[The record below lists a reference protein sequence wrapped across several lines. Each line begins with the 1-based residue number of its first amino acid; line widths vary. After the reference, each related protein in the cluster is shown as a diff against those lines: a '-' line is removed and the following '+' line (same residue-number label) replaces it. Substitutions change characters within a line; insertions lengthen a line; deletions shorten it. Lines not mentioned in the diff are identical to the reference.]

1 MNTESIQAVEKAM
14 TASDSAVVEPVVT
27 ATDVSANAEAEV
39 VEDVVQDADGDGQE
53 NDGNSASPD
62 GEDAPARQNKG
73 VGKRINELTRKQKDA
88 ERRAE
93 EAERQL
99 AEIRQ
104 AAARNEQPGA
114 QPKVQEGKPTRE
126 QFNYD
131 EDAYV
136 DAVVSWQL
144 QQRDAQAAQ
153 RHAEEEGLKR
163 ARALQEAED
172 AFTDEHP
179 DYMESISR
187 LMVTEHMRGAL
198 MEAEMGPALAYHL
211 AKNPDLA
218 EEIRNKSPYAQVV
231 AIGKLAAQFAAP
243 AAATQTPARPAPPV
257 QIPPP
262 PPAPTLSA
270 RAPAASPPEKWDM
283 NQHIEAIRAKSRR

>member
-1 MNTESIQAVEKAM
+1 M
-14 TASDSAVVEPVVT
+14 TALDSAVVEPVVATPDASASADVT
-27 ATDVSANAEAEV
+27 AVAEV
-39 VEDVVQDADGDGQE
+39 AVDADGEGQE
-53 NDGNSASPD
+53 SNGDSANPD
-62 GEDAPARQNKG
+62 GDDAPARQNKG
-73 VGKRINELTRKQKDA
+73 VGKRINELTRKQKEA

-99 AEIRQ
+99 ADIRQ
-104 AAARNEQPGA
+104 GAAPPDQPA
-114 QPKVQEGKPTRE
+114 QQPQAQEGKPTRE

-153 RHAEEEGLKR
+153 RRAEEEWRRR
-163 ARALQEAED
+163 ARSLQEAED

-198 MEAEMGPALAYHL
+198 MEADMGPAVAYHL
-211 AKNPDLA
+211 AKNPELA

-231 AIGKLAAQFAAP
+231 AIGKIAAQFATP
-243 AAATQTPARPAPPV
+243 AAEPAAPARPAPPV
-257 QIPPP
+257 QVPPP

-270 RAPAASPPEKWDM
+270 RAPAAAPPEKWDM

>member
-1 MNTESIQAVEKAM
+1 M
-14 TASDSAVVEPVVT
+14 TALDSAVVEPVVATPDASASADVT
-27 ATDVSANAEAEV
+27 AVAEV
-39 VEDVVQDADGDGQE
+39 AVDADGEGQE
-53 NDGNSASPD
+53 SNGDSANPD
-62 GEDAPARQNKG
+62 GDDAPARQNKG
-73 VGKRINELTRKQKDA
+73 VGKRINELTRKQKEA

-104 AAARNEQPGA
+104 GAAPPDQTPQQPQA
-114 QPKVQEGKPTRE
+114 QEGKPTRE

-153 RHAEEEGLKR
+153 RRAEEEGRRR

-198 MEAEMGPALAYHL
+198 MEADMGPAVAYHL

-243 AAATQTPARPAPPV
+243 AASAPTPARPAPPV